1 MLEEE
6 LQERLELLDS
16 NLVLVS
22 EKEFHLKEKKS
33 EGIAE
38 LTLELHNFC
47 ILFSE
52 LEKKKL
58 GYFKNKKCADFL
70 MFERNQGSWIV
81 HIFELKRSVG
91 ESEWKKMKEQFKGAL
106 QNALAVAGILGI
118 DIELN
123 NVSFYS
129 AYRNDK
135 LNDYAN
141 PGKMRYQMYRHKTK
155 LLPQDCRDWNE
166 ESIAFEFLGTR
177 EFMHKKIQ
185 LELETGKGVY
195 AVS

>member
-1 MLEEE
+1 MEEE

-141 PGKMRYQMYRHKTK
+141 PGEDA
-155 LLPQDCRDWNE
+155 LPD
-166 ESIAFEFLGTR
+166 
-177 EFMHKKIQ
+177 
-185 LELETGKGVY
+185 V
-195 AVS
+195 